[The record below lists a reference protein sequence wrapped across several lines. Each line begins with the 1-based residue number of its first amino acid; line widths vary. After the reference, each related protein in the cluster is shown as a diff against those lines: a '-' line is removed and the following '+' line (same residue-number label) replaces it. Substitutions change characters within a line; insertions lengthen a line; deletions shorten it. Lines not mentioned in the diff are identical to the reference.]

1 MPASLVVR
9 WVQLLA
15 FFLVFISTF
24 LSLMKFVLLFISLH
38 YYINSA
44 IPYQHP
50 VLANMAKPHFQWT
63 VVSGHT
69 LRMNYHS
76 PLQCDLWIDSLSYR
90 TFFSSQEAQSD
101 FYIVRIRLSLSL
113 YFTLFVFN
121 CKNWL
126 LTVFK
131 IWFLKTGSILYLHI
145 VTCGIN
151 PLIVLFNSYAFNT
164 YVSVSRLGLRK
175 SNTCLKQ
182 QQDCYN

>member
-1 MPASLVVR
+1 MAGSGQSLLYPWMPEIA
-9 WVQLLA
+9 LA
-15 FFLVFISTF
+15 FTH
-24 LSLMKFVLLFISLH
+24 SL
-38 YYINSA
+38 A
-44 IPYQHP
+44 P
-50 VLANMAKPHFQWT
+50 
-63 VVSGHT
+63 
-69 LRMNYHS
+69 S
-76 PLQCDLWIDSLSYR
+76 PLTRAEENR

-175 SNTCLKQ
+175 SKTCLKQ